1 MLFYVIGIIGL
12 LIPIIP
18 QVPFFV
24 IGTVLLVIGFKSVK
38 TKITESKIYNKY
50 VKETV
55 EKNKVLK
62 TIFEEEK

>member
-1 MLFYVIGIIGL
+1 MFYVIGIIGL

-24 IGTVLLVIGFKSVK
+24 IGTVFLVIGFKSVK

-62 TIFEEEK
+62 TIFKEEK

>member
-1 MLFYVIGIIGL
+1 MVFYVIGIIGL

-24 IGTVLLVIGFKSVK
+24 IGTVFLVIGFKSVK

>member
-1 MLFYVIGIIGL
+1 MFYVIGIIGL

-24 IGTVLLVIGFKSVK
+24 IGTVFLVIGFKSVK

-62 TIFEEEK
+62 MIFEEEK